1 MKKTTNLINYKII
14 FWDFD
19 GVIKESVEVKTNAF
33 RELFRL
39 NGQVVMEKITIHHIN
54 NGGMSRFKKI
64 PIYLS
69 YAGIQSTEEI
79 VTEYCNRFA
88 ETVENAVINCD
99 WVPGV
104 KDILEKKSNS
114 KQRYVLVTATPQD
127 EIERILERLN
137 IINVFS
143 DIFGAP
149 MSKSDAINMCLNFYG
164 VNAKETIMIGDSK
177 ADYEASQKSGTN
189 FLLRRTPENMISMDN
204 FRGDVIFNFLD
215 NEK

>member
-1 MKKTTNLINYKII
+1 MTKITDLLNYEII

-33 RELFRL
+33 RELFRSY
-39 NGQVVMEKITIHHIN
+39 GEEVMERITIHHIN

-79 VTEYCNRFA
+79 VMEYCNRFA
-88 ETVENAVINCD
+88 KIVENAVVDSD
-99 WVPGV
+99 WVLGV
-104 KDILEKKSNS
+104 KDVLEKKSHS
-114 KQRYVLVTATPQD
+114 KQRFVLVTATPQD
-127 EIERILERLN
+127 EIERILKRLN

-149 MSKSDAINMCLNFYG
+149 MSKSDAINVCLNSYG

-204 FRGDVIFNFLD
+204 FRGNIIFNFLD